1 MFFSSMKTTHAAFGC
16 LVIAGVGIGL
26 PTYLLSC
33 DAALQ
38 PHCARVFIANATVV
52 GYSMVTSSCESGSTS
67 FCYTSSATV
76 QYVRQGKARTCSL
89 LAAHKLKHSQVA
101 QSAANNAFPLG
112 STVEVFV
119 DRTTHSCMSKH
130 ELRVMA
136 IVGLLFL
143 CLGFV
148 GATLWLALAVVHCT
162 RRAAAASAANAASAA
177 ANTTR
182 PCVRV

>member
-1 MFFSSMKTTHAAFGC
+1 MFSSSMKTTHAAFGC
-16 LVIAGVGIGL
+16 LVIVCVGIGL

-38 PHCARVFIANATVV
+38 PHCARVFIANATVM
-52 GYSMVTSSCESGSTS
+52 GYSMVTSSCESSSTT

-76 QYVRQGKARTCSL
+76 QYVRQGRARTCSL
-89 LAAHKLKHSQVA
+89 LAAYKSKYSQVA
-101 QSAANNAFPLG
+101 QSAANHAFPLG

-130 ELRVMA
+130 DLRVMA

-143 CLGFV
+143 SLGVV
-148 GATLWLALAVVHCT
+148 GAILWLALAVVHCT
-162 RRAAAASAANAASAA
+162 RRAAAANAASAANAAG
-177 ANTTR
+177 TTWPR
-182 PCVRV
+182 VRV